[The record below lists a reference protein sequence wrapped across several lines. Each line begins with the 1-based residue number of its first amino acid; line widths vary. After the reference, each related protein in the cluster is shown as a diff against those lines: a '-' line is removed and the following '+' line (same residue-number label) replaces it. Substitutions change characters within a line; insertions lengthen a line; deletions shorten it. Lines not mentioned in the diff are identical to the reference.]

1 MARRHTAV
9 TAALAV
15 TAVLAAAAETRA
27 DDFYKNKQIRI
38 ISSTGPGVLY
48 DLYSRLLARHM
59 GRHIPGNPTVIVSNM
74 VGAGGVVATNYVANV
89 APRDGTVLAGPHS
102 NVPTAPLTTPDVVKF
117 DANKLSWIG
126 SITKEPLVAYVWHT
140 APVKVLADLKTQ
152 EVTMGGT
159 SAGAAGVDI
168 ARLAIGLFDLKI
180 KLVAGYK
187 ASSDVRLAMERGEVH
202 GTFGNS
208 WGDLQTTSQDWIKE
222 GKVRVIGQHSL
233 QRHHELQHV
242 PLLIDLAT
250 TEADRQAVRFAL
262 AVRQEASKPY
272 LAPPDIPA
280 ERLAIL
286 RHAFEATMKDPQF
299 LAEAAASRLPV
310 DGPLTGAALAAL
322 VAQIQRTPEPIVER
336 VLKMIAK

>member
-1 MARRHTAV
+1 MAGLFAAVIISLTAIIFCV
-9 TAALAV
+9 TTTGA
-15 TAVLAAAAETRA
+15 RA

-38 ISSTGPGVLY
+38 ISSSGPGVLY
-48 DLYSRLLARHM
+48 DLYSRLLARHLP
-59 GRHIPGNPTVIVSNM
+59 RHIPGAPSIVVTNM

-117 DANKLSWIG
+117 DANQLSWIG
-126 SITKEPLVAYVWHT
+126 SITKEPLVAYVWHA
-140 APVKVLADLKTQ
+140 APVHSLAELRTRD
-152 EVTMGGT
+152 VTMGGT

-168 ARLAIGLFDLKI
+168 TRLAVGLFDLKI

-187 ASSDVRLAMERGEVH
+187 ASSDIRLAMERGEVH
-202 GTFGNS
+202 GTFANS

-233 QRHHELQHV
+233 QRHHELKNV

-250 TEADRQAVRFAL
+250 NDNDRQAVRFAL

-272 LAPPDIPA
+272 LAPPGIPK
-280 ERLAIL
+280 ERLETL
-286 RHAFEATMKDPQF
+286 RRAFDATMKDPQF
-299 LAEAAASRLPV
+299 LAEAKASRLPV
-310 DGPLTGAALAAL
+310 DGPLTGEELALL
-322 VAQIQRTPEPIVER
+322 VTQVHQTPRAVADR
-336 VLKMIAK
+336 VLKLIAK